1 MFDLPPRE
9 NLKTQL
15 DTMSSGFK
23 GDFFG
28 GENPNGAD
36 FCKLWNLRSCK
47 AWKASIFLRLIPKHS
62 DGIIE
67 CNCYLESEFL
77 RPQQR

>member
-1 MFDLPPRE
+1 MKMVGRSRAKMFDLPPRE

-28 GENPNGAD
+28 GKSPNGAD
-36 FCKLWNLRSCK
+36 FANYGYNVTIVFSVVNSNEKETIST
-47 AWKASIFLRLIPKHS
+47 FLSSTR
-62 DGIIE
+62 G
-67 CNCYLESEFL
+67 
-77 RPQQR
+77 